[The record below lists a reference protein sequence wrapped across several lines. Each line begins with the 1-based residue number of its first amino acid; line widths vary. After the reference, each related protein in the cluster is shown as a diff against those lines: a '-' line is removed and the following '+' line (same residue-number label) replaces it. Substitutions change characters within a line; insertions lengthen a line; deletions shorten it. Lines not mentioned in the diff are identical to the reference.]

1 MALTTRSATTAACS
15 GCRQWVL
22 RSFIASIGGTAAAPR
37 HQQRTFA
44 ASTTRLREDHALND
58 INSGFSSTLRRR
70 LHDNDAIQRLNP
82 SISKSREQV
91 EEYEVTGEQLLEMQ
105 ELEEA
110 IAKEQA
116 QAKAQRRAERAAKE
130 DSEDIVR
137 SAAPEHSEHVPWYLQ
152 VQSPLPPTESSL
164 SARQRI
170 PDLPSHPPSLLEPL
184 LQQVSVDLGMDDLTL
199 LDLRQLNPPPALGAN
214 LFMLI
219 GTARSEKHLHV
230 SADKLCRWLRSNH
243 NLTPFAD
250 GLLGRQELKVKLR
263 RRAKRARLM
272 SAVGAKGTNDTELE
286 EGIRTGWVCVNIGRI
301 EGGELPKTEAEIE
314 AESKIVGFG
323 TRTTGCHV
331 VVQLMTEEKRG
342 ELDLEKLW
350 TGMLNRSRKAKEELF
365 GKEEEDA
372 AIAEEA
378 QTTQNHEDTERKAV
392 GDTVLFSP
400 PHVGSR
406 ETHQEARI

>member
-1 MALTTRSATTAACS
+1 M
-15 GCRQWVL
+15 
-22 RSFIASIGGTAAAPR
+22 
-37 HQQRTFA
+37 
-44 ASTTRLREDHALND
+44 
-58 INSGFSSTLRRR
+58 
-70 LHDNDAIQRLNP
+70 
-82 SISKSREQV
+82 

-110 IAKEQA
+110 IGKERA
-116 QAKAQRRAERAAKE
+116 QAKTRRRAERATK
-130 DSEDIVR
+130 DVSEDAEGNAVTDQT
-137 SAAPEHSEHVPWYLQ
+137 EHVPWYLQ

-164 SARQRI
+164 SVRQRM
-170 PDLPSHPPSLLEPL
+170 PDLPSYPPGLLEPL

-199 LDLRQLNPPPALGAN
+199 LDLRELDPPPALGAN

-272 SAVGAKGTNDTELE
+272 SAVGVKGTNDTELE
-286 EGIRTGWVCVNIGRI
+286 DGIRTGWVCVNIGRI

-331 VVQLMTEEKRG
+331 VVQMMTEEKRG

-365 GKEEEDA
+365 RKEEEETA
-372 AIAEEA
+372 VIAEAE
-378 QTTQNHEDTERKAV
+378 TTPKDGGMEKKAV
-392 GDTVLFSP
+392 SDTVLFSP
-400 PHVGSR
+400 PHAGSR
-406 ETHQEARI
+406 ETRQEVRI